1 MSQKVLFTISALIIA
16 FSVNLYSQQCK
27 VITNNIHFESDNSLT
42 FDVVLKNTGTS
53 SWIFSNAAF
62 VWTLN
67 TDFLNGG
74 TPTFSLV
81 PGYSEF
87 PTGAY
92 PPSTLITQPNML
104 RTSSNMPGSNGIILP
119 DQSLRLYRF
128 RLQTS
133 AASFNSE
140 YLSAAW
146 KTAVTPY
153 TRLYSWNEVSGVPV
167 EIPNPAFSIQQLILD
182 ENFDYGNVS
191 DPDLLNVTT
200 NWIRHSGTAG
210 PAYLNTS
217 LSYTSYLSSGI
228 GGSVSFTHG
237 SSGTN
242 DGDVHRV
249 LPTIISTD
257 ENVYTAFLLNLS
269 SAQATNDYFFHLGPE
284 PLNSIYKA
292 RVFARVNGS
301 GWSFGLS
308 KSTETA
314 VLDNTIL
321 NFNQTYL
328 VVVKYVFS
336 TATTSDDLATLY
348 VYDTGIPPSE
358 PGSPLLTIGPVGA
371 GVTGDPDNIG
381 AVAIRQGTN
390 SPTGVIDGIR
400 VGTTWNDIFPAVGSP
415 LITVNPSTLSGF
427 SYLVGGGPSASQ
439 SYNLSGSNL
448 TPASGTIAVTG
459 TTHYEISLNNSIF
472 GTNLNVSYSGGNLSA
487 TPVYVRLKAGLPGG
501 VYEGELITNA
511 GGGASTQNVTCSGAV
526 IKPEPTNHVT
536 NFAGVL
542 GNPNYYYNN
551 FSWTDAIGAVLP
563 DGYLIKRST
572 SGFASI
578 VNPVDGVPE
587 ANSFSVQNIDQGI
600 QAAVF
605 TGFADST
612 YYYKIFPFT
621 NSGSFIDYKTNGSVP
636 QFMLTD
642 ASAPSFPIDENFQYA
657 TGSLLTNNGWVAHSS
672 GGINPITVN
681 ASPLTYTGY
690 INSGIGKSVTL
701 NTSGEDDNRAFHS
714 VTSGKVYASFMVNVT
729 SAQANGDYFF
739 HFGPENTT
747 SLYYGRVYVKLASNN
762 NLAFGLSK
770 SSTSVSTPAVYTDS
784 IYTLGTTYLIVVSYG
799 FSESADDT
807 VKLWVNPTLT
817 GNEPPPNLTH
827 AQAVSDAASLGM
839 FALRQGSA
847 SNAAS
852 LILGGIRVNNTWL
865 TGSTNTFQLSVSI
878 ANGWNM
884 VSVPGINP
892 AGQGVNNWWINH
904 TGTVYKFVPGSGYN
918 GITTTTPGEGY
929 WMKNNSAE
937 VYNTGDEW
945 PAGGIQI
952 VTHNPI
958 SVALGWN
965 MFGGYEDIVNTTALT
980 TTPPGQIVFPI
991 YKFVSGTGY
1000 QTATQIV
1007 PGYGYWVKVSSAC
1020 QINVPDVFAKGNQKQ
1035 EEFFRNDWGR
1045 IILTDAVGDS
1055 YTLYAVKGN
1064 SKSGTGVDLS
1074 NYELPP
1080 LPPEGLFDVRFGSG
1094 RVAEDLS
1101 SDFQSIEMR
1110 GVTYPVKVKVENM
1123 DIKLMDLTGRMINT
1137 NIKSGEE
1144 FTIDNSG
1151 INKIMVAEQ
1160 LIPDKYALEQNYPNP
1175 FNPTTTIEFS
1185 LPENVKSVKL
1195 SIYNILGEKIAEL
1208 VNGSMQAG
1216 KYQYQW
1222 NAKDFAS
1229 GTYIYELR
1237 TEKFVSIKKMIY
1249 LK

>member
-16 FSVNLYSQQCK
+16 FSVSLYSQQCK
-27 VITNNIHFESDNSLT
+27 VIANNIQFESDNSLT
-42 FDVVLKNTGTS
+42 FDVNLKNTGTS
-53 SWIFSNAAF
+53 NWIFSNAAF

-81 PGYSEF
+81 PGYSDF
-87 PTGAY
+87 PAGAY
-92 PPSTLITQPNML
+92 PPSALITQPNII
-104 RTSSNMPGSNGIILP
+104 RTSSNMPGSNGVIMP
-119 DQSLRLYRF
+119 EQSMRLYRF

-133 AASFNSE
+133 AASFNAE
-140 YLSAAW
+140 LLNAAW
-146 KTAVTPY
+146 KTATAPY
-153 TRLYSWNEVSGVPV
+153 TRIYNWDEVSGVPV
-167 EIPNPAFSIQQLILD
+167 EIANPTFSILQLILD
-182 ENFDYGNVS
+182 ENFDYGDVS
-191 DPDLLNVTT
+191 NPDLLAVTS
-200 NWIRHSGTAG
+200 NWTRHSGTQG

-217 LSYTSYLSSGI
+217 LSYTSYASSGI

-242 DGDVHRV
+242 DGDVNRL

-257 ENVYTAFLLNLS
+257 ENVYTSFLLNLS
-269 SAQATNDYFFHLGPE
+269 SAMATNDYFFHLGPN
-284 PLNSIYKA
+284 PLGTTFRGRVYA
-292 RVFARVNGS
+292 RINGL
-301 GWSFGLS
+301 GWSSGLAKFNES
-308 KSTETA
+308 P
-314 VLDNTIL
+314 VLDNTVL

-328 VVVKYVFS
+328 VVLKYTFS
-336 TATTSDDLATLY
+336 TATTSDDQVTLY
-348 VYDTGIPPSE
+348 VYETGIPPSE
-358 PGSPLLTIGPVGA
+358 PGSPLVTIGP
-371 GVTGDPDNIG
+371 TGSGTGTDPENIG
-381 AVAIRQGTN
+381 AIAIRQGGN

-400 VGTTWNDIFPAVGSP
+400 LGTAWNDIFPAAGSP
-415 LITVNPSTLSGF
+415 LITVSPNSLSGF
-427 SYLVGGGPSASQ
+427 SYLVGGGPSTSQ

-448 TPASGTIAVTG
+448 TPASGTITVTG
-459 TTHYEISLNNSIF
+459 TAHYEVSLNNSIF
-472 GTNLNVSYSGGNLSA
+472 GTTLNVAYSGGNLSA
-487 TPVYVRLKAGLPGG
+487 TPIYVRLKAGLPGG

-526 IKPEPTNHVT
+526 IKAEPTNHVT
-536 NFAGVL
+536 NFAGIL

-551 FSWTDAIGAVLP
+551 LSWTDAIGAVLP

-572 SGFASI
+572 SGYASI

-621 NSGSFIDYKTNGSVP
+621 NSGSFINYKTDGSIP
-636 QFMLTD
+636 QLTLTN

-657 TGSLLTNNGWVAHSS
+657 TGSLLTDNGWVAHSS
-672 GGINPITVN
+672 GGTNPITVN
-681 ASPLTYTGY
+681 ATPLTYTGY

-747 SLYYGRVYVKLASNN
+747 SYYYGRVYVKLASNN

-770 SSTSVSTPAVYTDS
+770 SSIGGGTLAVYTDS
-784 IYTLGTTYLIVVSYG
+784 IYSLGTTYLIVASYG
-799 FSESADDT
+799 FNESADDT
-807 VKLWVNPTLT
+807 VKLWVNPALA
-817 GNEPPPNLTH
+817 GNEPTPDLTH
-827 AQAVSDAASLGM
+827 AQAVSDAVSLGM

-847 SNAAS
+847 SNAAN
-852 LILGGIRVNNTWL
+852 LILGGIRVTDTWL
-865 TGSTNTFQLSVSI
+865 SGSTNTFQLTVLI

-904 TGTVYKFVPGSGYN
+904 TGTVYKFVPGSGYS

-929 WMKNNSAE
+929 WMKNNGTQT
-937 VYNTGDEW
+937 YNTGDEW
-945 PAGGIQI
+945 PAGGIQL
-952 VTHNPI
+952 VAHNPI
-958 SVALGWN
+958 NMASGWN
-965 MFGGYEDIVNTTALT
+965 MFGGYEDAVNTAALT

-1035 EEFFRNDWGR
+1035 EEFFKNDWGR
-1045 IILTDAVGDS
+1045 VLLTDAVGHS
-1055 YTLYAVKGN
+1055 YTLYAVKGKN
-1064 SKSGTGVDLS
+1064 GTATVDL
-1074 NYELPP
+1074 NKYELPP

-1123 DIKLMDLTGRMINT
+1123 DIRLMDPTGRQINT

-1144 FTIDNSG
+1144 FIIDNSAL
-1151 INKIMVAEQ
+1151 NKVMVTEQ

-1175 FNPTTTIEFS
+1175 FNPNTTIEFS

-1195 SIYNILGEKIAEL
+1195 SIYNILGEKVAEL
-1208 VNGSMQAG
+1208 VDGSMQAG